1 MNMSQELLA
10 SAVTGLLVSVVI
22 IKLASGPALFNLN
35 EEETELENSQPVKG
49 PIVVPETTVE
59 STKETMYSKD
69 NNIVSQPESDNSE
82 RVVNDATDPSRDR
95 NECNANDDSDSNIPL
110 INEDHALKK
119 LSSIQGLLGLS
130 DEQMQQ
136 AIRDTNNQITNKDTA
151 SIDAADN
158 IRRSVDSFV
167 LLAALIFGFYVLNVY
182 SHGEFGRMIA
192 GLLPTEVAALKL
204 KDYFMNFR

>member
-1 MNMSQELLA
+1 MSQELLA

-22 IKLASGPALFNLN
+22 IKLASGPSLFHLN

-49 PIVVPETTVE
+49 PVVVPETTVE
-59 STKETMYSKD
+59 STKETIYSKD
-69 NNIVSQPESDNSE
+69 NNIVSQLESDNSE
-82 RVVNDATDPSRDR
+82 SVANDPTDPRDR

-182 SHGEFGRMIA
+182 SHGDFGRMIA